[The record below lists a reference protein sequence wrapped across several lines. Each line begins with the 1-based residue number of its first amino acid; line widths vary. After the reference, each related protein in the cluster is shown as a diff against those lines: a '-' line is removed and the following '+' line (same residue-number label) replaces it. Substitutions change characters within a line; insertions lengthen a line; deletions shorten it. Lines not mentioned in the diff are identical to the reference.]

1 MTSTISGMA
10 VVIVHYKSPDTLLL
24 TLRGLSQHFDRENL
38 IVVDNSAS
46 LTEDVYRQAATVLA
60 DGANRGYAG
69 GVNHG
74 IRAVANTLPDV
85 SEILVCTHEALFRDD
100 ALSQLVATAKKF
112 PGGHI
117 VGPKLVTRDARGA
130 ESVWSNGGYLSL
142 PFYYPKHDVAE
153 NAHGLHRV
161 KWVDGAA
168 FVIDLDTWHRI
179 GGVPEEFFMYMEDVA
194 LGLLARRAGVPVL
207 TNLDAVVEQSANG
220 PSRSLAIRNRIIL
233 ALRYMRPFESMVV
246 RAEVRARSL
255 LARVHPSP
263 SVREKAIESNRAV
276 SEGKAVVR
284 QLDAAATVI
293 AS

>member
-10 VVIVHYKSPDTLLL
+10 VVIVHYNSHDTMRL
-24 TLRGLSQHFDRENL
+24 TLDDLSRHFDREHL
-38 IVVDNSAS
+38 VVVDNSAT
-46 LTEDVYRQAATVLA
+46 LTEDVYRQRATVLA
-60 DGANRGYAG
+60 DGENRGYAG

-74 IRAVANTLPDV
+74 IRAVAKTLPDV

-100 ALSQLVATAKKF
+100 ALSQLHATAKEF

-117 VGPKLVTRDARGA
+117 IGPKLVTRDYRGV
-130 ESVWSNGGYLSL
+130 ESVWSNGGHLSL
-142 PFYYPKHDVAE
+142 PFYYPKHDVA
-153 NAHGLHRV
+153 ASARGLRRV

-168 FVIDLDTWHRI
+168 FVIDLGTWRRL
-179 GGVPEEFFMYMEDVA
+179 GGIPEEFFMYMEDVA

-207 TNLDAVVEQSANG
+207 TNLDAIVEQSANG

-233 ALRYMRPFESMVV
+233 ALRYMRPFERMIV

-263 SVREKAIESNRAV
+263 SMREKAMESNRAV
-276 SEGKAVVR
+276 SEGKAIVS
-284 QLDAAATVI
+284 QLAPLVT
-293 AS
+293 

>member
-1 MTSTISGMA
+1 MTSKISGVA
-10 VVIVHYKSPDTLLL
+10 VVIVHYNSPDTMRL
-24 TLRGLSQHFDRENL
+24 TLGNLSPHFDREHL

-46 LTEDVYRQAATVLA
+46 LTEDVYHQKATVLA
-60 DGANRGYAG
+60 DGDNRGYAG

-74 IRAVANTLPDV
+74 IRAVGNTLPDV
-85 SEILVCTHEALFRDD
+85 SEILVCTHESLFRED
-100 ALSQLVATAKKF
+100 ALGQLLATAKKF
-112 PGGHI
+112 PDGHI
-117 VGPKLVTRDARGA
+117 VGPKLITRDAEGV
-130 ESVWSNGGYLSL
+130 ESVWSNGGHLSL
-142 PFYYPKHDVAE
+142 PFFYPKHNVAT
-153 NAHGLHRV
+153 NTHGLHRV

-168 FVIDLDTWHRI
+168 FVIDLDTWRRL
-179 GGVPEEFFMYMEDVA
+179 GGIPEEFFMYMEDVA

-246 RAEVRARSL
+246 RTEVRARSF

-263 SVREKAIESNRAV
+263 SVREKATESNRAV
-276 SEGKAVVR
+276 SEAKSLVS
-284 QLDAAATVI
+284 QLDAAGTLT